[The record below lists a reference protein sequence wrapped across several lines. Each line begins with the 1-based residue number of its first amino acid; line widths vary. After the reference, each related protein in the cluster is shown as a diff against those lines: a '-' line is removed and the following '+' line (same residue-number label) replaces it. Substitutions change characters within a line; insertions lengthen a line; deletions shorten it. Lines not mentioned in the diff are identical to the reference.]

1 MGIPSYFS
9 YIIKN
14 HTNIIR
20 KRRHLKNKFS
30 SLYMDC
36 NSIIYDC
43 VRSIESDSEVKPR
56 GYNIEDA
63 IITAVIAKIEKYLDE
78 IQPSNVIYIAF
89 DGVAPY
95 AKMEQ
100 QRTRRHKTGYLSE
113 IARKS
118 EKYGMGLKRGSDV
131 ENKSSESSVKEGFEG
146 RNKSSES
153 SVKEGFEG
161 RNKSNESSVKEGFEG
176 CNKSSESSVK
186 EGFEGRNEVMG
197 FPCWNTSA
205 ITPGTQFMNMLS
217 LRVKRAFVESGRY
230 FGSKTIIVSGSD
242 EPGEGEH
249 KMFQYMRENVM
260 KSETVAVYGLDA
272 DLIMLSVFHCFA
284 CENIHIFRESPE
296 FGKALLDNAFARDE
310 LLYLDNRAL
319 AKAILS
325 EMGVHSESKE
335 SIGRI
340 YDYVFACFLLGND
353 FLPHF
358 PALNIRTHGNFT
370 VLETYRKM
378 IARYPDRRFI
388 SLETGNIQWRWV
400 KEFLQELAKDEQK
413 SILTEYESR
422 NKMEKRFYPTTTKE
436 ERQVAFDNI
445 PTICRGEEH
454 YINPS
459 EKGWESRY
467 YRVAFHSE
475 PTQEFINQ
483 LCNNYLEGLE
493 WTFKYYTEGCPHWR
507 WKYNYHY
514 PPLFSDLVKRLP
526 NFETTFID
534 DKIGIN
540 KPFHPNTQLAYVIP
554 IWNHSL
560 LSNVKENHLDGKY
573 YVEIQNMEFQWM
585 FCRYFW
591 EAHSLLPNIPIEELE
606 ALDANN
612 FKPHSSHKTTKM
624 KTKTKSK
631 PI

>member
-20 KRRHLKNKFS
+20 KRRQLKNKFS

-43 VRSIESDSEVKPR
+43 VRSIESDCEAKPR

-100 QRTRRHKTGYLSE
+100 QRMRRHKTGYLSE

-118 EKYGMGLKRGSDV
+118 EKYGVNL
-131 ENKSSESSVKEGFEG
+131 KEG
-146 RNKSSES
+146 
-153 SVKEGFEG
+153 VEG

-176 CNKSSESSVK
+176 
-186 EGFEGRNEVMG
+186 RNEVMVP
-197 FPCWNTSA
+197 PCWNTSA

-217 LRVKRAFVESGRY
+217 LRVKRAFVESGRF

-249 KMFQYMRENVM
+249 KMFQYMRENVL

-310 LLYLDNRAL
+310 LLYLDSRAL

-335 SIGRI
+335 GIGRI

-378 IARYPDRRFI
+378 IARYPERRFI

-400 KEFLQELAKDEQK
+400 KEFLQELAKEEQK
-413 SILTEYESR
+413 LILNEYESR
-422 NKMEKRFYPTTTKE
+422 SKMEKRFYPTTTKE
-436 ERQVAFDNI
+436 ERANAFDNI

-467 YRVAFHSE
+467 YRVAFHLE
-475 PTQEFINQ
+475 PTQEFVNQ

-514 PPLFSDLVKRLP
+514 PPLFADLVKRIP

-534 DKIGIN
+534 DKVGIN

-560 LSNVKENHLDGKY
+560 LSNANGNHLDNKY
-573 YVEIQNMEFQWM
+573 YVKIQNMEFQWM

-591 EAHSLLPNIPIEELE
+591 EAHSLLPNIPIEQLE
-606 ALDANN
+606 TLDANN
-612 FKPHSSHKTTKM
+612 CKIVKPNKPTKP
-624 KTKTKSK
+624 KAKSK
-631 PI
+631 SKAI